1 MRVELDRT
9 DLRMLALLQNDGR
22 IAVVELADKVALSAT
37 ACQRRL
43 KKLEDSGV
51 IARYAAVLNP
61 AALGLGI
68 EAFVRVAIERQSKD
82 ATQAFEAAI
91 RARPEVRACYV
102 MTGDLDFLLHVQ
114 VADLA
119 AFAEFSMRVLIGLPG
134 VKDVRSSL
142 VLEAIKRDEGLA
154 LGGGTAF
161 LTRRTQRKATAIRHF
176 ARSPRR
182 TRRKPTHAAFLSF
195 FVSFVSFVRNR
206 FPLFSASSA

>member
-1 MRVELDRT
+1 MNPTNSGEIMRAELDRT
-9 DLRMLALLQNDGR
+9 DLRMLDELQRSGR
-22 IAVVELADKVALSAT
+22 IAVIELADRVALSPT

-51 IARYAAVLNP
+51 IARYAAVLDP

-91 RARPEVRACYV
+91 RSRPEVRACYV

-134 VKDVRSSL
+134 VRDVRSSL
-142 VLEAIKRDEGLA
+142 VLEAVKRDEGLA
-154 LGGGTAF
+154 LPPPA
-161 LTRRTQRKATAIRHF
+161 
-176 ARSPRR
+176 
-182 TRRKPTHAAFLSF
+182 
-195 FVSFVSFVRNR
+195 
-206 FPLFSASSA
+206 